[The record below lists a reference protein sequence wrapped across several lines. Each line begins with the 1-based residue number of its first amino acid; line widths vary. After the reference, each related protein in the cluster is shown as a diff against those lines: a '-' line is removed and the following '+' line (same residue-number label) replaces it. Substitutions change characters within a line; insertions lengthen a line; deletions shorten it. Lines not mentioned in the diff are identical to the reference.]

1 MPTSLKHLSENIR
14 SGRIAESGMSM
25 LELLI
30 AMAILAVGMTGAMG
44 MILAGVQ
51 SDARNKNDTSA
62 VVLDQE
68 LLETFA
74 TYKNYPLSGQ
84 IPVNDCSTGAT
95 SQKLAAATGTT
106 AGAGAAVITSGN
118 NTGDIDWTQAAPA
131 LATSTVP
138 GYAMDYQT
146 CNGDIYEVRWNI
158 TKINANNNVSQ
169 LSHLTVSSRQIAAGG
184 SNQAILFAIPVSVHT
199 LIEDFQ

>member
-1 MPTSLKHLSENIR
+1 
-14 SGRIAESGMSM
+14 M

-62 VVLDQE
+62 VVLNQE
-68 LLETFA
+68 ILETFA
-74 TYKNYPLSGQ
+74 TYKNYPLSGS
-84 IPVNDCSTGAT
+84 IPVNDCSNGAT
-95 SQKLAAATGTT
+95 SLKLANVVGSTAAG
-106 AGAGAAVITSGN
+106 GNGAAVVTSGN
-118 NTGDIDWTQAAPA
+118 NTGDIDWTQPAPA
-131 LATSTVP
+131 LATSTVA

-146 CNGDIYEVRWNI
+146 CNGDTYEVRWNI
-158 TKINANNNVSQ
+158 TKINANQNVSQ
-169 LSHLTVSSRQIAAGG
+169 LSHLTVSSRQLAAAG
-184 SNQAILFAIPVSVHT
+184 SRQAILFAIPVSVHT